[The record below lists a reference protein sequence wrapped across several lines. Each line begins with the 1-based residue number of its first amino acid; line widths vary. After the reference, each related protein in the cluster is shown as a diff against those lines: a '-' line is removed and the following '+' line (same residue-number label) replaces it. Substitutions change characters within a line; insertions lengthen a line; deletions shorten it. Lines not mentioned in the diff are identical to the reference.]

1 MSDFIHFLLVFN
13 RASGELV
20 SIDSFEE
27 QDLVISAFSLL
38 ERTHEDDDQIEV
50 VQISA
55 DSIDTLKKTHGHY
68 FSGVET
74 VLGYDKLLNA

>member
-1 MSDFIHFLLVFN
+1 MSDLIHFLLVFN

-20 SIDSFEE
+20 SIDRFEE
-27 QDLVISAFSLL
+27 QDLAISALSLL
-38 ERTHEDDDQIEV
+38 ERSHEGEEQIEV

-68 FSGVET
+68 FSGMET
-74 VLGYDKLLNA
+74 VLDYDKLLNA

>member
-1 MSDFIHFLLVFN
+1 MNDFIHFLLVFN

-20 SIDSFEE
+20 SIDRFEE
-27 QDLVISAFSLL
+27 QDLAISALSLL
-38 ERTHEDDDQIEV
+38 ERSHEDDDQIEV

-68 FSGVET
+68 FSGMET
-74 VLGYDKLLNA
+74 VLDYAKLLNA